1 MKTGLIFTYSIQE
14 EVNIRLGGLYKKT
27 NNSKWIIKSAKDM
40 ISEERAKLK
49 GDTITLNRARKDNLG
64 ETLPEIFT
72 QTLQNKYLFTNF
84 IRLSA
89 LDSIFQER
97 LQKESLS
104 YLRSFITLYNGE
116 QVVQKRSDR
125 NFIRFFQLVWQR

>member
-14 EVNIRLGGLYKKT
+14 EVNIRLDGPYKKT

-72 QTLQNKYLFTNF
+72 QTLQNKYLFTNL

-97 LQKESLS
+97 LQKESLF

>member
-1 MKTGLIFTYSIQE
+1 
-14 EVNIRLGGLYKKT
+14 
-27 NNSKWIIKSAKDM
+27 M

-72 QTLQNKYLFTNF
+72 QTLQNKYLFTNL

-97 LQKESLS
+97 LQKESLF

>member
-72 QTLQNKYLFTNF
+72 QTLQNKYLFTNL